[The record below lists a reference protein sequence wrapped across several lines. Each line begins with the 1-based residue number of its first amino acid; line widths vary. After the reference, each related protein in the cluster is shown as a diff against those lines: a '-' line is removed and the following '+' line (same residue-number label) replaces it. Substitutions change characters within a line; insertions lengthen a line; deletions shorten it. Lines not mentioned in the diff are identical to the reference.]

1 MPCVRLASS
10 ILGVALV
17 LFLGLVLFLR
27 WYQRAALF
35 PASQMRFPE
44 ERERSVLAVR
54 VEPPLA
60 GAFFRAAD
68 PDAPAIL
75 YFHGNGESAA
85 HNVGLAD
92 FFVSHGLSVFLAEY
106 RGYGAQ
112 PGVPTEEGLLAD
124 ARDAWKALDGL
135 VGLKVP
141 AGKRILLGRSLGAAV
156 AAGLAADL
164 GEERPALVVLVS
176 PFTSVSDM
184 ARPVAGWLTPLAVRD
199 RFDTAGRLPR
209 ISAPVVIV
217 HGTHD
222 EVIPFAMGE
231 ALARSRPGSGFV
243 AIPRGTHNDLPG
255 LDGILLGEIEKALV
269 ASGVERGQ
277 P

>member
-1 MPCVRLASS
+1 MRLASS
-10 ILGVALV
+10 IFGVALV

-35 PASQMRFPE
+35 PASQVKFPE
-44 ERERSVLAVR
+44 EREWSVLAVR
-54 VEPPLA
+54 ADPPLA

-85 HNVGLAD
+85 HNVDLAD
-92 FFVSHGLSVFLAEY
+92 FFVSQGLSMFLAEY
-106 RGYGAQ
+106 RGYGGQ
-112 PGVPTEEGLLAD
+112 PGAPTEEGLLAD
-124 ARDAWKALDGL
+124 ARDAWNALDGL
-135 VGLKVP
+135 GVP

-164 GEERPALVVLVS
+164 GAEPPALVVLVS
-176 PFTSVSDM
+176 PFTSISDM
-184 ARPVAGWLTPLAVRD
+184 ARPVVGWLTPLAVRD

-209 ISAPVVIV
+209 IGAPLVIV

-231 ALARSRPGSGFV
+231 ALAHSRPGSGFV

-269 ASGVERGQ
+269 ASGIERGQ

>member
-1 MPCVRLASS
+1 MRLASS
-10 ILGVALV
+10 IFGAALV

-35 PASQMRFPE
+35 PASQVRFPE
-44 ERERSVLAVR
+44 GRDRGVLAVR
-54 VEPPLA
+54 SDPPLA
-60 GAFFRAAD
+60 GAFFRAED
-68 PDAPAIL
+68 PAAPAIL

-92 FFVSHGLSVFLAEY
+92 FFVSHGHSVFLAEY
-106 RGYGAQ
+106 RGYGGQ
-112 PGVPTEEGLLAD
+112 PGTPTEDGLLED

-135 VGLKVP
+135 GVP
-141 AGKRILLGRSLGAAV
+141 AGKRILMGRSLGAAV

-164 GEERPALVVLVS
+164 SAGPPALVVLVS

-184 ARPVAGWLTPLAVRD
+184 ARPVVGWLTPLAVRD
-199 RFDTAGRLPR
+199 RFDTAGRVPR
-209 ISAPVVIV
+209 ISAPLVIV

-269 ASGVERGQ
+269 ASGIERGQ